1 MNECMRGIEKWSVVS
16 ITYLATRACPSNYLH
31 HDGPAEVSKYFRR
44 VFHKTLKQELSC
56 SRQSSTVYKKRT
68 VLWDPA
74 RRLVLREICTMR
86 KVNEMA
92 CIAECH
98 LIAVTETTLS
108 FLRESR
114 RWKRT
119 IILLKLWKTNEVR
132 HVHAISQARNK
143 QLQCWL
149 CWGRLEEDDGRTGNE
164 SWGSSVWK
172 KRS

>member
-44 VFHKTLKQELSC
+44 VFHKTLKPELSC

-98 LIAVTETTLS
+98 LIAGDRNYAQFS
-108 FLRESR
+108 SR
-114 RWKRT
+114 KSS
-119 IILLKLWKTNEVR
+119 LKAYHYSLEIMKNE
-132 HVHAISQARNK
+132 
-143 QLQCWL
+143 
-149 CWGRLEEDDGRTGNE
+149 
-164 SWGSSVWK
+164 
-172 KRS
+172 

>member
-1 MNECMRGIEKWSVVS
+1 MPEHMKFMSLTFPDWTFHVSHYLAILIIQELHADLGYLLLKEKKTSTRVANGRRMNECMRGIEKWSVVS

-44 VFHKTLKQELSC
+44 VFHKTLKPELSC

-114 RWKRT
+114 R
-119 IILLKLWKTNEVR
+119 
-132 HVHAISQARNK
+132 
-143 QLQCWL
+143 
-149 CWGRLEEDDGRTGNE
+149 
-164 SWGSSVWK
+164 
-172 KRS
+172 